1 MRRSPTRLTVPVTD
15 DPSLPVWTSRM
26 WTMGFLSCAL
36 LSFLNQF
43 FAYRSE
49 PIVISQISIQVT
61 ALLYLLS
68 TTPWTPMLI
77 GGIHGSLM
85 HAWIWIWMQV
95 VALPIGHFLAW
106 VLLEKKFR
114 VFGRECSLNPGPFNV
129 KEHVLISIFANAG
142 ASFGGG
148 NAYAIGIVTIIKA
161 FYKRNISFVT
171 SLLLVITTQV
181 LGYGWAGLMRKYVV
195 EPAHMWWPVSLV
207 QVSLMRYGDSREGEA
222 ADDAGQVLLDRA
234 HLQLRVVHG
243 AGVLFP
249 TLTAVSWVC
258 WVFPNSITMQQIG
271 SGLNGLDI
279 GAFTLDWSTV
289 VSWLGSPLVTPF
301 FATANV
307 LVGYVLLVYI
317 MLPVAYWVLNLYSAS
332 RYPMFSNELF
342 DASGQLYNI
351 HNIVNDK
358 FEIDMDA
365 YAKQGRI
372 HLSLF
377 FAVSYGLGFATIA
390 ATLSHVTF
398 FYGKEMYQ
406 RFRES
411 YKGKMD
417 VHARLMK
424 RYDDIPNWWFYI
436 LLEASMTV
444 SMVLFTV
451 FKEEVQLPWWAS
463 SWPAPWPSSS
473 RSPSTPGLNII
484 TEYCWGLIMPGKPIG
499 NVCFK

>member
-1 MRRSPTRLTVPVTD
+1 MEIKRAGGAGDEDDVSQVEQVRLTVPVTD
-15 DPSLPVWTSRM
+15 DPSLPVWTFRM

-49 PIVISQISIQVT
+49 PIVISQIFIQ
-61 ALLYLLS
+61 
-68 TTPWTPMLI
+68 
-77 GGIHGSLM
+77 
-85 HAWIWIWMQV
+85 
-95 VALPIGHFLAW
+95 
-106 VLLEKKFR
+106 
-114 VFGRECSLNPGPFNV
+114 
-129 KEHVLISIFANAG
+129 EHVLISIFANAG

-148 NAYAIGIVTIIKA
+148 NAYAIGIITIIKA
-161 FYKRNISFVT
+161 FYKHNISFVT

-181 LGYGWAGLMRKYVV
+181 LGYWAGLMRKYVV

-207 QVSLMRYGDSREGEA
+207 QVCLMRAMHEKEKRRMTRGKFFLIALICSFAWYTVPGY
-222 ADDAGQVLLDRA
+222 
-234 HLQLRVVHG
+234 
-243 AGVLFP
+243 LFP

-258 WVFPNSITMQQIG
+258 WVFPKSITMQQTG
-271 SGLNGLDI
+271 SGLNGLGI
-279 GAFTLDWSTV
+279 GAFTLDWSMV

-307 LVGYVLLVYI
+307 LVGYILLVYI
-317 MLPVAYWVLNLYSAS
+317 MLSVAYWVLNIYSAS
-332 RYPMFSNELF
+332 RYPLFSNELF
-342 DASGQLYNI
+342 DASGQLY
-351 HNIVNDK
+351 NIVNDK

-372 HLSLF
+372 HLNLF

-424 RYDDIPNWWFYI
+424 RYDDIPN
-436 LLEASMTV
+436 
-444 SMVLFTV
+444 
-451 FKEEVQLPWWAS
+451 
-463 SWPAPWPSSS
+463 
-473 RSPSTPGLNII
+473 
-484 TEYCWGLIMPGKPIG
+484 
-499 NVCFK
+499 

>member
-15 DPSLPVWTSRM
+15 DPSLPVWTFRM
-26 WTMGFLSCAL
+26 WTMGFLSFAL

-49 PIVISQISIQVT
+49 PIVISQISIQV
-61 ALLYLLS
+61 
-68 TTPWTPMLI
+68 
-77 GGIHGSLM
+77 
-85 HAWIWIWMQV
+85 

-106 VLLEKKFR
+106 VLLEKKFS

-148 NAYAIGIVTIIKA
+148 NAYAIGIVIIIKA

-171 SLLLVITTQV
+171 SLLLVITTQ
-181 LGYGWAGLMRKYVV
+181 
-195 EPAHMWWPVSLV
+195 
-207 QVSLMRYGDSREGEA
+207 
-222 ADDAGQVLLDRA
+222 
-234 HLQLRVVHG
+234 
-243 AGVLFP
+243 
-249 TLTAVSWVC
+249 
-258 WVFPNSITMQQIG
+258 
-271 SGLNGLDI
+271 
-279 GAFTLDWSTV
+279 
-289 VSWLGSPLVTPF
+289 LGSPLVTPF
-301 FATANV
+301 FATANI

-332 RYPMFSNELF
+332 RYPPFSNELF

-390 ATLSHVTF
+390 TTLSHVTF
-398 FYGKEMYQ
+398 FYGK
-406 RFRES
+406 FRES

-444 SMVLFTV
+444 SMVLCTV

-463 SWPAPWPSSS
+463 SWPPRGLRHGFHLHAPHQCHHRNHKHDAGVEYHHGVLLGSDHAGEAD
-473 RSPSTPGLNII
+473 RQRVLQGVRLHEHEPGRL
-484 TEYCWGLIMPGKPIG
+484 LP
-499 NVCFK
+499 